1 MTWGLLTFGNR
12 VVRHS
17 RAGGGTSVHSGDRL
31 GAHHAPEPRVNGALE
46 CPSSTGDPVA
56 RGIQMLGRIANSIAQ
71 GIEMPGAHRESDLY
85 EHLNAQSH
93 PKTNLVEHLN
103 ALADRERD
111 WTGH

>member
-1 MTWGLLTFGNR
+1 
-12 VVRHS
+12 
-17 RAGGGTSVHSGDRL
+17 
-31 GAHHAPEPRVNGALE
+31 
-46 CPSSTGDPVA
+46 
-56 RGIQMLGRIANSIAQ
+56 MLGRIANSIAQ
-71 GIEMPGAHRESDLY
+71 GIEIPGAHRESDLY